1 MESVYI
7 QLSDDWYA
15 WFCGPGSHMSC
26 TDLHHGGNG
35 MDSVEVLHETLG
47 QVGHTQPDGPVSV
60 AFQADHLIGAA
71 GNTVVELLYGY
82 VHF

>member
-1 MESVYI
+1 MHSAFRW
-7 QLSDDWYA
+7 LTHT
-15 WFCGPGSHMSC
+15 PGFVVQGHMSC